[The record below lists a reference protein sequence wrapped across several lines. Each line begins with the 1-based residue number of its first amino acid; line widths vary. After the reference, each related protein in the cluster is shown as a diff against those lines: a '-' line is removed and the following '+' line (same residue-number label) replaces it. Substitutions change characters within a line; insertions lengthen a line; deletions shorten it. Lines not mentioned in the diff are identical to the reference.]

1 MAKLKINQ
9 EVFPKDGYEHI
20 GLLDF
25 NGEDYIT
32 VVWNTQRL
40 ADEIIKNKLSPEAVE
55 MLVRIFKTTDNVA
68 VTVFSG
74 DIKGEKQIREFL
86 DKITE
91 EHLCDDF
98 LTILSTCKEV
108 EGIGTIIDWATE
120 NRRIYLQTS
129 TTEVNPF
136 SEYYHYLLN
145 LRQSPYDHIDAAVRI
160 AIYFENRF
168 GNLKIDN
175 LINEYRFNDGV
186 TLTELLYHTLLEIEL
201 QRGLLRLKNLE
212 EEYVEEHLK
221 EVFNKAVGYLGQYFK
236 DSAELIDAAAI
247 ENRAKFYYSY
257 QDEEFTTTI

>member
-40 ADEIIKNKLSPEAVE
+40 ADEVITNKLSPEAIE
-55 MLVRIFKTTDNVA
+55 MLARIFKTTDRVVVN
-68 VTVFSG
+68 VFSSSA
-74 DIKGEKQIREFL
+74 KGEKQIRKFL
-86 DKITE
+86 DMITE

-98 LTILSTCKEV
+98 LTVLSTCQEA

-129 TTEVNPF
+129 TTEVDPF
-136 SEYYHYLLN
+136 SEYFHYLLN
-145 LRQSPYDHIDAAVRI
+145 LRHSPYDHIDAAVRI
-160 AIYFENRF
+160 AIYFRNRF

-175 LINEYRFNDGV
+175 LINAYRFNDGV
-186 TLTELLYHTLLEIEL
+186 SLTELLYHTLLEIEL
-201 QRGLLRLKNLE
+201 YRELLSGASSEEDILTILDKTFDKTVKRLEKYFEKSADRIKTQVIDGRAYFYYYYDE
-212 EEYVEEHLK
+212 EE
-221 EVFNKAVGYLGQYFK
+221 F
-236 DSAELIDAAAI
+236 SI
-247 ENRAKFYYSY
+247 
-257 QDEEFTTTI
+257 TI

>member
-9 EVFPKDGYEHI
+9 EVLPRDGYENI
-20 GLLDF
+20 GLIDF

-108 EGIGTIIDWATE
+108 EEIGTIIDWATE

-160 AIYFENRF
+160 AIYFGNRF

-175 LINEYRFNDGV
+175 LINAYRFNDGV
-186 TLTELLYHTLLEIEL
+186 SLTELLYHTLLEIEL
-201 QRGLLRLKNLE
+201 YRELLSAESLE
-212 EEYVEEHLK
+212 EEYISAILDK
-221 EVFNKAVGYLGQYFK
+221 TFDKAVKFLGKYFEK
-236 DSAELIDAAAI
+236 SADKIKTQVIDG
-247 ENRAKFYYSY
+247 RAHFYYY
-257 QDEEFTTTI
+257 YDEEEFSIII